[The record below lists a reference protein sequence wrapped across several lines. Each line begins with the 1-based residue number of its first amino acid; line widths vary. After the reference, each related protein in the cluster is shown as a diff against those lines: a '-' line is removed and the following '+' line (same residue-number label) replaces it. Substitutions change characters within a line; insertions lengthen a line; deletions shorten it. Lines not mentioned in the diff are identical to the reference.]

1 MDQLNDTRLNSK
13 AGRPGALRGLALIA
27 AGMATAVAAVI
38 AAILAVVFTA
48 TLAVIG
54 LIGACLVAVASLAFR
69 ARRAGRAPKAQDPD
83 LIEAKHMGGHSWV
96 AYGWDQGGR

>member
-1 MDQLNDTRLNSK
+1 M
-13 AGRPGALRGLALIA
+13 AGFGAWRGLALIGAGVA
-27 AGMATAVAAVI
+27 AAVAAVI

-54 LIGACLVAVASLAFR
+54 LMGAALVGVASLAFR
-69 ARRAGRAPKAQDPD
+69 ARRAGRAPKPQDAEV
-83 LIEAKHMGGHSWV
+83 IEARHLGGHSWV